1 MLISVIPSPTGQ
13 FQVPPDPFSKQKRV
27 VRRSLKKKTVS
38 IVPAPALL
46 WTAQC
51 RLWPQRA
58 LHAWQAGLRGL
69 LIFLSEN
76 WIPLPLY
83 SVCDSLGAASVTHC
97 QTTPNEY
104 NRDQKHLFYTF
115 CHGASNLPVN
125 RSYF

>member
-1 MLISVIPSPTGQ
+1 MLISVIPSPTGH
-13 FQVPPDPFSKQKRV
+13 FQVPSDPFSKQRRF

-38 IVPAPALL
+38 IVPAAAPC
-46 WTAQC
+46 WTMRC
-51 RLWPQRA
+51 RVWPQGA
-58 LHAWQAGLRGL
+58 LHAWQGRLRGL
-69 LIFLSEN
+69 HIFLSEN

-104 NRDQKHLFYTF
+104 YRDQKQLFYTS
-115 CHGASNLPVN
+115 CHGVYSLPVD